1 MNELVMLL
9 QKQGAL
15 SNFVGGLIIL
25 LLKPFKAGDY
35 VRVGET
41 EGTVFKIGAFYTEIN
56 TYDGKHV
63 SLPNSNLTNTAIIN
77 YSSEKARW
85 VEVDFSVSYEASLDE
100 ARKALLETAQRSG
113 KALTEPAPP
122 VMVVTE
128 CADSGVK
135 CRLRVWTRSEDY
147 WPMKF
152 YLTEE
157 GKKALDAAGIT
168 IPYPQ
173 MDVHMK

>member
-85 VEVDFSVSYEASLDE
+85 KWNAERFTLPAISARAISSVRWSSMYST
-100 ARKALLETAQRSG
+100 ALLIVLIQSIRS
-113 KALTEPAPP
+113 P
-122 VMVVTE
+122 
-128 CADSGVK
+128 S
-135 CRLRVWTRSEDY
+135 
-147 WPMKF
+147 F
-152 YLTEE
+152 
-157 GKKALDAAGIT
+157 
-168 IPYPQ
+168 
-173 MDVHMK
+173 HN